1 VSQPADLD
9 VDNKLGGQLPG
20 GGVATYQIVRVR
32 ARCGY
37 TSHDGNVPF
46 GTNFG
51 AGPQPET
58 AATYDAVTG
67 TGEQVALRHIDP
79 YGNVMDLWKM
89 LLVDW
94 YWKLDGC
101 PMPLTLAKIA
111 AYQAAATPIRPWPA
125 NFAGKMPGEPTQ
137 AYPPFPPP
145 PGQLPLS
152 EVVTHEE
159 HPVPEVCSSVPPVHD
174 GRPPKLLGDVLGTFG
189 PPPKPSEVN
198 KVYADYARATMEQLP
213 KGEHGPPND
222 LQLIM
227 ERLFQKGEHG
237 SPNDLQLIMDRLE
250 EFDKRLKKVGL

>member
-1 VSQPADLD
+1 MSQPADLD

-37 TSHDGNVPF
+37 TSHDGNVPYQ
-46 GTNFG
+46 TNFG

-137 AYPPFPPP
+137 VYPAFPPP

-152 EVVTHEE
+152 EAVTAEV
-159 HPVPEVCSSVPPVHD
+159 HPVPEVVHNVPPVHD
-174 GRPPKLLGDVLGTFG
+174 GRPP
-189 PPPKPSEVN
+189 VN
-198 KVYADYARATMEQLP
+198 KVYADYARATMELP
-213 KGEHGPPND
+213 KGEPGPPNEPE
-222 LQLIM
+222 LQLILK
-227 ERLFQKGEHG
+227 RLE
-237 SPNDLQLIMDRLE
+237 DMDR
-250 EFDKRLKKVGL
+250 RMRAAGL

>member
-1 VSQPADLD
+1 MSQPADLD

-20 GGVATYQIVRVR
+20 GGVATYQIVRGR

-37 TSHDGNVPF
+37 TTHDGNVPF
-46 GTNFG
+46 QTNFG

-58 AATYDAVTG
+58 AATYDAITV
-67 TGEQVALRHIDP
+67 TGEQVGLRHVDP

-137 AYPPFPPP
+137 TYPAFPPP

-159 HPVPEVCSSVPPVHD
+159 HPVPEV
-174 GRPPKLLGDVLGTFG
+174 GDVLGTFE

-227 ERLFQKGEHG
+227 IRL
-237 SPNDLQLIMDRLE
+237 D
-250 EFDKRLKKVGL
+250 EFDKRLKMVGL